1 LREELVLAVAQ
12 NASAQATA
20 FEAEVKD
27 KLEEA
32 KETVSH
38 KVAEVSQMA
47 HSMAQFLTDAEVEQ
61 LLGEFSMDACW
72 DQAVEAENLAQA
84 KAYSTRLSDL
94 AGHRERIEELHREIK
109 KEQER
114 IAIRSLIATQKALMM
129 LEGMSLQVTLS
140 GQSEKMRSFATTTL
154 VNDLKD
160 GFTGGAADAAE
171 AALNVKKPIL
181 LSPIKG
187 GM

>member
-1 LREELVLAVAQ
+1 M
-12 NASAQATA
+12 
-20 FEAEVKD
+20 
-27 KLEEA
+27 LEI
-32 KETVSH
+32 
-38 KVAEVSQMA
+38 
-47 HSMAQFLTDAEVEQ
+47 
-61 LLGEFSMDACW
+61 LGED
-72 DQAVEAENLAQA
+72 
-84 KAYSTRLSDL
+84 
-94 AGHRERIEELHREIK
+94 RERIEELHREIK

-129 LEGMSLQVTLS
+129 LS

-171 AALNVKKPIL
+171 AALKSVKKPIL

>member
-1 LREELVLAVAQ
+1 M
-12 NASAQATA
+12 
-20 FEAEVKD
+20 
-27 KLEEA
+27 LEI
-32 KETVSH
+32 
-38 KVAEVSQMA
+38 
-47 HSMAQFLTDAEVEQ
+47 
-61 LLGEFSMDACW
+61 LGED
-72 DQAVEAENLAQA
+72 
-84 KAYSTRLSDL
+84 
-94 AGHRERIEELHREIK
+94 RERIEELHREIK

-140 GQSEKMRSFATTTL
+140 GQSEKIALFCYNNSS
-154 VNDLKD
+154 NDLKD

-171 AALNVKKPIL
+171 AALKSVKKPIL

>member
-1 LREELVLAVAQ
+1 
-12 NASAQATA
+12 
-20 FEAEVKD
+20 
-27 KLEEA
+27 
-32 KETVSH
+32 
-38 KVAEVSQMA
+38 
-47 HSMAQFLTDAEVEQ
+47 
-61 LLGEFSMDACW
+61 MDTCW

-94 AGHRERIEELHREIK
+94 AGQLEAASAQLVDLDKGQATTFDFFISRRKKMLEILGEDRERIEELHREIK

-129 LEGMSLQVTLS
+129 LEGMSLQVTLG

-154 VNDLKD
+154 VSDLKD
-160 GFTGGAADAAE
+160 GFTGGAADAVE
-171 AALNVKKPIL
+171 TALKAVKKPIL